1 MPLRGRLSRE
11 QGKRKLAEGK
21 QKQYARVPLSTLRIV
36 PLDAMTLIYHRA
48 SGQTHVVASPVPEL
62 IEILSETP
70 CDVATLLARL
80 ADRFDLG
87 DPDPEALTARLDEL
101 ADVGLVIRT

>member
-1 MPLRGRLSRE
+1 M
-11 QGKRKLAEGK
+11 AEGK

-62 IEILSETP
+62 IEILDETP
-70 CDVATLLARL
+70 GDVATLLACL

-101 ADVGLVIRT
+101 ADVGLVIRA

>member
-36 PLDAMTLIYHRA
+36 PLDSMTLIYHRA

-101 ADVGLVIRT
+101 ADVGLVIRA

>member
-101 ADVGLVIRT
+101 ADVGLVIRA